1 MTATKLRP
9 LFEITS
15 EMYSLIERL
24 EVALD
29 DESAELMNHEPLL
42 QWLGEVDN
50 QAKEKIDAYG
60 WVIKMLE
67 TEADQAREI
76 RDDFDRKVQVRKRRI
91 DLLKDMLKTH
101 LQATGQTKVEGKDF
115 KVALQKNGGAVPV
128 EIFDETQI
136 PSELTVTSVRPNV
149 DAIRNR
155 LDVGAEVPGARLGE
169 RGQHV
174 RIR

>member
-91 DLLKDMLKTH
+91 DLLKEMLKNH

-115 KVALQKNGGAVPV
+115 KVALQKNGGALPV
-128 EIFDETQI
+128 DIYDETQI
-136 PSELTVTSVRPNV
+136 PGELTVTSVRPNM
-149 DAIRNR
+149 DAIRSR
-155 LDVGAEVPGARLGE
+155 LDHGDDVPGARLGE